1 MTIKE
6 LLKELSKERY
16 DKKNLPFYIRK
27 EGVGCWEVVSFS
39 NEDSGFYLNAGK
51 ETNPQGYRTFPDQ
64 SDTEYIDRV
73 LEDEVTI
80 DSKGNGEF

>member
-27 EGVGCWEVVSFS
+27 YGVGCWKVEGFS
-39 NEDSGFYLNAGK
+39 NEDSGFYLNAGE
-51 ETNPQGYRTFPDQ
+51 ETNPQSTVEQALGDADIDTF
-64 SDTEYIDRV
+64 TEDATIM
-73 LEDEVTI
+73 ED
-80 DSKGNGEF
+80 K